1 MRGLALILTTFLLM
15 ALLSPLLH
23 DAAIARYVP
32 DLALVA
38 CLYVG
43 LTTSLEKAIGIG
55 LVIGLLEDGFTTGQA
70 VGLGM
75 EIAVL
80 AVLAAAR
87 LSRRLVLRGP
97 LGAMVLAFGMS
108 LAATLVELLLSL
120 VFVRNFTEGAS
131 GPSLLL
137 EAMVPQ
143 ALVTAP
149 FGAVVFWLYDRLDA
163 LTSRKNESV
172 FL

>member
-1 MRGLALILTTFLLM
+1 MRGLALVLTTFLLM

-23 DAAIARYVP
+23 DADIARYVP
-32 DLALVA
+32 DIALVA

-43 LTTSLEKAIGIG
+43 LTTSLEKAVLWG
-55 LVIGLLEDGFTTGQA
+55 LVIGLLEDGFTTGQT

-80 AVLAAAR
+80 AVLASHR

-97 LGAMVLAFGMS
+97 LGAMFLAFGTS
-108 LAATLVELLLSL
+108 LAASLVELALSL

-131 GPSLLL
+131 GPLIVLQSML
-137 EAMVPQ
+137 PQ

-149 FGAVVFWLYDRLDA
+149 FGAIVFWLFDRLDA

-172 FL
+172 FM

>member
-38 CLYVG
+38 CLYIG
-43 LTTSLEKAIGIG
+43 LTSTLEKAIGIA
-55 LVIGLLEDGFTTGQA
+55 LVIGLCEDAFTAGQT

-80 AVLAAAR
+80 AAIAANR

-97 LGAMVLAFGMS
+97 LGATFLAFGMS
-108 LAATLVELLLSL
+108 LAASLVELVLSL

-131 GPSLLL
+131 GPTLIL
-137 EAMVPQ
+137 EAMLPQ

-149 FGAVVFWLYDRLDA
+149 FGALIFWLYDRLDA

>member
-1 MRGLALILTTFLLM
+1 MRSLALVLATFLLM

-23 DAAIARYVP
+23 DADVARYVP

-38 CLYVG
+38 CLYIG
-43 LTTSLEKAIGIG
+43 LTSTLEKSIVIA
-55 LVIGLLEDGFTTGQA
+55 LVIGLLEDGFTTGQT

-80 AVLAAAR
+80 AVLAAQR

-97 LGAMVLAFGMS
+97 LGAMLLAFGMS
-108 LAATLVELLLSL
+108 LAASLLALALSL
-120 VFVRNFTEGAS
+120 LFVRNFTDGAS
-131 GPSLLL
+131 GPLVILTS
-137 EAMVPQ
+137 MVPQ

-149 FGAVVFWLYDRLDA
+149 FGAIVFWLFDRLDA

>member
-1 MRGLALILTTFLLM
+1 MRGLALVLSTFLLM

-23 DAAIARYVP
+23 DADISRYVP

-38 CLYVG
+38 CLYIG
-43 LTTSLEKAIGIG
+43 LTTSLEKAIGLG
-55 LVIGLLEDGFTTGQA
+55 LLVGLLEDGFTTGQT

-75 EIAVL
+75 EIGVL
-80 AVLAAAR
+80 AVLAASR

-97 LGAMVLAFGMS
+97 FGAMLLAFGMS
-108 LAATLVELLLSL
+108 LAASLVELVLSL
-120 VFVRNFTEGAS
+120 VFVRNFTEGTS
-131 GPSLLL
+131 GPLLVL
-137 EAMVPQ
+137 QAMVPQ

-149 FGAVVFWLYDRLDA
+149 FGAIVFWLFDRLDA

>member
-1 MRGLALILTTFLLM
+1 MRSSAILLTTFLLM

-23 DAAIARYVP
+23 DADIARYVP
-32 DLALVA
+32 DLALVV
-38 CLYVG
+38 CLYIG
-43 LTTSLEKAIGIG
+43 LTTTFERAIVLG
-55 LVIGLLEDGFTTGQA
+55 LVVGLLKDGFTTGQA

-80 AVLAAAR
+80 VVLTSHR
-87 LSRRLVLRGP
+87 LSGRLVLRGP
-97 LGAMVLAFGMS
+97 LGAMFLAFGTS
-108 LAATLVELLLSL
+108 LVASLVELVLSL

-131 GPSLLL
+131 GPVLIL

-149 FGAVVFWLYDRLDA
+149 FGAIAFWLLDRLDA

>member
-1 MRGLALILTTFLLM
+1 MRGLALILTSFLLL

-23 DAAIARYVP
+23 DAGIARYVP
-32 DLALVA
+32 DLALVI
-38 CLYVG
+38 CLYIG
-43 LTTSLEKAIGIG
+43 LTTQLERAIGLA
-55 LVIGLLEDGFTTGQA
+55 LVVGLLEDGFTTGQTI
-70 VGLGM
+70 GLGM

-80 AVLAAAR
+80 AVLAANR

-97 LGAMVLAFGMS
+97 LGAMLLAFGTS
-108 LAATLVELLLSL
+108 LVASLVELMLSL
-120 VFVRNFTEGAS
+120 LFVRTFTEGAS
-131 GPSLLL
+131 GPLVIL

-149 FGAVVFWLYDRLDA
+149 FGAIVFWLLDRLDA

-172 FL
+172 FM

>member
-1 MRGLALILTTFLLM
+1 MRGLALLLTTFLMM

-23 DAAIARYVP
+23 DAAIAHYVP

-38 CLYVG
+38 CLYIG
-43 LTTSLEKAIGIG
+43 LTTSLEKAVGWA
-55 LVIGLLEDGFTTGQA
+55 LLIGLLKDGFTTGQT
-70 VGLGM
+70 VGMGM

-80 AVLAAAR
+80 AALASHR

-97 LGAMVLAFGMS
+97 LGALLLAFGMS
-108 LAATLVELLLSL
+108 LAASLIELGLSL
-120 VFVRNFTEGAS
+120 LFVRDFTEGAS
-131 GPSLLL
+131 GPMIILR
-137 EAMVPQ
+137 AMLPQ

-149 FGAVVFWLYDRLDA
+149 FGAIVFWLFDRLDA

>member
-1 MRGLALILTTFLLM
+1 MRGLALVLTAFLLM

-23 DAAIARYVP
+23 DADIAQYVP
-32 DLALVA
+32 DIALVV

-43 LTTSLEKAIGIG
+43 LTTGLEKAIGLA

-70 VGLGM
+70 VGLSM

-80 AVLAAAR
+80 AVLAAHR

-97 LGAMVLAFGMS
+97 LGAMLLSLGMS
-108 LAATLVELLLSL
+108 LAASLVELVLCL
-120 VFVRNFTEGAS
+120 VFVRNFTDGAS
-131 GPSLLL
+131 GPIVVLQ
-137 EAMVPQ
+137 AMLPQ

-149 FGAVVFWLYDRLDA
+149 FGAIVFWLLDRLDA

>member
-1 MRGLALILTTFLLM
+1 MRGLALLLTAFLLM
-15 ALLSPLLH
+15 ALISPLLH
-23 DAAIARYVP
+23 DADIARYVP
-32 DLALVA
+32 DIALVA

-43 LTTSLEKAIGIG
+43 LTTPFERAIGYA
-55 LVIGLLEDGFTTGQA
+55 LVIGTLEDGFTTGQT

-80 AVLAAAR
+80 AVLASHR

-97 LGAMVLAFGMS
+97 LGAMLLAFGMS
-108 LAATLVELLLSL
+108 LAASLVELGLSI

-131 GPSLLL
+131 GPLVILQ
-137 EAMVPQ
+137 AMVPQ

-149 FGAVVFWLYDRLDA
+149 FGAVVFWLFDRLDA

-172 FL
+172 FM